1 MIRLFAIEVALF
13 LSPFVVFALFLMARR
28 RAVSF
33 GLFRDEAPMV
43 ELAIGGLVLVI
54 ASLIALAAFHD
65 GNVAGT
71 YVPDKFENG
80 RLVPGHIQ

>member
-1 MIRLFAIEVALF
+1 MGRLIAIEVALF
-13 LSPFVVFALFLMARR
+13 LVPFVVFALFLLARR
-28 RAVSF
+28 RGVSV
-33 GLFRDEAPMV
+33 GLFRAEAPMI
-43 ELAIGGLVLVI
+43 ELTIGGLVLVI

-65 GNVAGT
+65 GSAGGA